1 MSKAKKGS
9 KENPIT
15 SQDLENIANK
25 VLGIDF
31 EKRDYSITEAA
42 IKDDFCNYSFEVV
55 KGIGIGDKASI
66 KGKAGTIKES
76 LRKAFTKFNV
86 HLAFMDDVFKNSNI
100 EIEDIDK
107 LHDDEHTSLYSVTG
121 FKINGGDENESI
133 ILVGNKYISS
143 GGRITLETPKIFI
156 HEHSGYKWYNELK
169 QAADIARNEVAK
181 YKEGNYIPVVEDEDA
196 VDPAQL
202 TMCFSAEETE
212 DDLSDFKM
220 AAVK

>member
-1 MSKAKKGS
+1 MSKAKKGT

-15 SQDLENIANK
+15 SQDLQNIANK
-25 VLGIDF
+25 VLGIDS

-42 IKDDFCNYSFEVV
+42 VKDDFCNYSFEVL

-66 KGKAGTIKES
+66 KPKAGTIKET
-76 LRKAFTKFNV
+76 LRKAFSKFNV

-107 LHDDEHTSLYSVTG
+107 LHDDEHTSLYNVTG
-121 FKINGGDENESI
+121 FKISGGDENESI

-169 QAADIARNEVAK
+169 LAADIARNEVAK
-181 YKEGNYIPVVEDEDA
+181 YKEGNYIPVVEEETE
-196 VDPAQL
+196 DPAQL
-202 TMCFSAEETE
+202 KMSFATEAEE